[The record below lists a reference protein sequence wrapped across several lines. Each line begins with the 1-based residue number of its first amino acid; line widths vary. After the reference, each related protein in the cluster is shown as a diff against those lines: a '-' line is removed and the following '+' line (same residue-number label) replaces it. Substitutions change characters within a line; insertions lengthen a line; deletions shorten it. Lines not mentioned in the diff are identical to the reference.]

1 MRMQTKSTRRHA
13 SGNAL
18 LIAVVLLL
26 LAGVMTVLAM
36 NVGIFEQR
44 STANDVRAKAVHEVA
59 EAGLAQGAEFLL
71 RQNPAMLAFPTG
83 TGTWTQCAA
92 NDDTFP
98 CGSIPVLPGTGS
110 LVDAD
115 GDPATSATVQRR
127 ATMYRLTNSGASI
140 ANLDAAL
147 VSRMLNIPA
156 AAKIASVGSGFDVAY
171 GVAPLMCFVANR
183 HVDEAAN
190 SPIRCATA
198 AEDTSERRIA
208 TFVSVASIVGE
219 NARTTLTQTVGRYPL
234 LAAPTGKPPIIASG
248 SVDITGTLQIV
259 TNPNAGGTGVP
270 VSVWTRKD
278 IDKTGTPNTCYA
290 DEFFRFGAKNNDPP
304 DYGDD
309 DGLAGFNTI
318 KAIICDTC
326 QCIGNESLSYDS
338 SGGVQDEGIDILD
351 VDAGTTSADRGT
363 GVNYN
368 VRSDSL
374 SFPLCEFPPDLFAHL
389 FGVRAWDDVDEDCF
403 AEVKIMREFTNPN
416 TGAVVT
422 IGADEAFLYEN
433 AVSIINATTAG
444 AALRSPTQAY
454 AGAYPASTLSGLIWC
469 QANCDIGS
477 NTQLGTPDNPVV
489 LVADGDVRIQGRVFG
504 IVFLRTTAGGA
515 TNTPAGGYTMTSAE
529 IGTGGGATLRMNAG
543 SAVYGSLVV
552 QGQVEK
558 ANGTAAVIYSEAV
571 LNAIGQ
577 NPNNNRFGTLPGA
590 WNDRSTY

>member
-1 MRMQTKSTRRHA
+1 MRIQSVPSRRQA

-26 LAGVMTVLAM
+26 LAGIMTVLAM

-44 STANDVRAKAVHEVA
+44 STANDVRARAVHEVA

-71 RQNPAMLAFPTG
+71 RQNPAMLTFPSG

-92 NDDTFP
+92 DDTTFP
-98 CGSIPVLPGTGS
+98 CGSVGTEM
-110 LVDAD
+110 VDTD
-115 GDPATSATVQRR
+115 GNPATTATVARR
-127 ATMYRLTNSGASI
+127 ATMYRLTSSGASI

-156 AAKIASVGSGFDVAY
+156 AAKIPSVGSGFDVAY
-171 GVAPLMCFVANR
+171 GVAPVMCFVANR
-183 HVDEAAN
+183 HPDEPAN
-190 SPIRCATA
+190 SPIRCATVEEQA
-198 AEDTSERRIA
+198 SERRIV
-208 TFVSVASIVGE
+208 TLVSVASIVGE

-270 VSVWTRKD
+270 VSVWTRRD
-278 IDKTGTPNTCYA
+278 INKTGTPNTCYA

-304 DYGDD
+304 VFEG
-309 DGLAGFNTI
+309 TTV
-318 KAIICDTC
+318 KAIVCDTC
-326 QCIGNESLSYDS
+326 QCVGNESLSYDS
-338 SGGVQDEGIDILD
+338 SGNKQDEGIDILD
-351 VDAGTTSADRGT
+351 VEGDSRTDRSGQQ

-368 VRSDSL
+368 VRSDQY

-389 FGVRAWDDVDEDCF
+389 FGVRAWDDVDRDCF
-403 AEVKIMREFTNPN
+403 AEVKLMREFTNPN

-444 AALRSPTQAY
+444 AGLRAPAQVYT
-454 AGAYPASTLSGLIWC
+454 GAYPATTLSGLIWC
-469 QANCDIGS
+469 QSNCDIGS

-489 LVADGDVRIQGRVFG
+489 LVADGETRIQGRVFG
-504 IVFLRTTAGGA
+504 IVFLRTTANGA
-515 TNTPAGGYTMTSAE
+515 TLTPSTGFTMSSTLIAN
-529 IGTGGGATLRMNAG
+529 GGGSNLRMNAG
-543 SAVYGSLVV
+543 AAVYGSVVV

-577 NPNNNRFGTLPGA
+577 NPNNNRFATLPGA